1 VTDQGWRRGPYL
13 DRTKR
18 RKNNGVVQSPGTSRI
33 LAYFLLVLAYA
44 LGCASLGLF
53 GLFLW
58 AGPHP
63 VEDLGLA
70 APLALSFDA
79 LLAIA
84 FFVQH
89 SGMIRKSFR
98 TRLSAVLP
106 DYYQPVVYAIASGV
120 VLLLLPVLWQPSRLT
135 VLVLDGPLRWLARG
149 VFLAA
154 MAGILWSFGSLA
166 HFDPIGGG
174 PLLARLRGVPAPA
187 IPFTIRGPYRWVR
200 HPIYT
205 FTLLMIW
212 ASPDVTADRLL
223 FNVLWTIWMVVG
235 ARLEER
241 DLAAE
246 FGDGYT
252 MYQRRVPMLVP
263 SSLRPRA

>member
-1 VTDQGWRRGPYL
+1 VPWAFL
-13 DRTKR
+13 DRTDR
-18 RKNNGVVQSPGTSRI
+18 RKNNGEVQSPGTSRI
-33 LAYFLLVLAYA
+33 LAYFLLVLAYT

-63 VEDLGLA
+63 IVNLNLATPAGLA
-70 APLALSFDA
+70 FDA

-98 TRLSAVLP
+98 ARLAVVLA
-106 DYYQPVVYAIASGV
+106 DYYQPVVYGIASGA

-135 VLVLDGPLRWLARG
+135 VLALDGPLRWLARG

-154 MAGILWSFGSLA
+154 MAGMVWSFGSLRY
-166 HFDPIGGG
+166 FDPIGGR
-174 PLLARLRGVPAPA
+174 PLLAHLRGVPAPA
-187 IPFTIRGPYRWVR
+187 VPFTIRGPYRWVR
-200 HPIYT
+200 HPIYAL
-205 FTLLMIW
+205 FLLMIW

-235 ARLEER
+235 TRLEEQ

-246 FGDGYT
+246 FGDDYRT
-252 MYQRRVPMLVP
+252 YQRRVPMLVP
-263 SSLRPRA
+263 CSLRPRV

>member
-1 VTDQGWRRGPYL
+1 
-13 DRTKR
+13 
-18 RKNNGVVQSPGTSRI
+18 VQSPGTSRI

-154 MAGILWSFGSLA
+154 MAGILWSFGSA
-166 HFDPIGGG
+166 FRSDW
-174 PLLARLRGVPAPA
+174 R
-187 IPFTIRGPYRWVR
+187 
-200 HPIYT
+200 
-205 FTLLMIW
+205 W
-212 ASPDVTADRLL
+212 ASA
-223 FNVLWTIWMVVG
+223 G
-235 ARLEER
+235 ASSGRTRAGDSLHHPRAVPLGAAPHLHFHAVDDLGIARR
-241 DLAAE
+241 D
-246 FGDGYT
+246 G
-252 MYQRRVPMLVP
+252 RP
-263 SSLRPRA
+263 SSV